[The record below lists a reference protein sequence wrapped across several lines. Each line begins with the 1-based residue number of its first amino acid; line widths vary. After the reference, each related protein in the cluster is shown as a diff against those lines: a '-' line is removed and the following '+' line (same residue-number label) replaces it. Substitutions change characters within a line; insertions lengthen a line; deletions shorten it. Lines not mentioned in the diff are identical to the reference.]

1 MNTLKVLIVDDEPLA
16 RDVIESYVLKIPELQ
31 LCGTCA
37 NALEA
42 FSALNKQHIDLLLI
56 DINMPEIT
64 GPDFIRSLKEP
75 PLVIF
80 TTAYSQY
87 AVESYELN
95 AVDYL
100 LKPISFDRFLKA
112 IHKVTDLLQKK
123 AETTTVA
130 HNPSNATFG
139 DNVLFVKSDGK
150 YMKVDVSQLWLIEGL
165 KDYLKLHTDSGKIIV
180 HSTMK
185 NFEEQLANNTAFV
198 RVNKSYII
206 NMKFI
211 TEIDGNMIRI
221 KDQHIPIGNTYK
233 EIVHKLFDNHK
244 LL

>member
-1 MNTLKVLIVDDEPLA
+1 MKIAEVLIVDDEPLA
-16 RDVIESYVLKIPELQ
+16 RDILENYVQKIPGLHIA
-31 LCGTCA
+31 GTCK

-42 FSALNKQHIDLLLI
+42 FSHINKQQIDILLI
-56 DINMPEIT
+56 DINMPEIS
-64 GPDFIRSLKEP
+64 GIDFLKSLKNP
-75 PLVIF
+75 PIVIF

-112 IHKVTDLLQKK
+112 IHKATELLQNDR
-123 AETTTVA
+123 ETAQAVA
-130 HNPSNATFG
+130 TPSGFSG
-139 DNVLFVKSDGK
+139 NVLFVKSDGK
-150 YMKVDVSQLWLIEGL
+150 LLKIDLNQLWLIEGL
-165 KDYLKLHTDSGKIIV
+165 KDYLKLHIDSGKIIV

-185 NFEEQLANNTAFV
+185 NFEDQLAHLPAFV

-206 NMKFI
+206 NIKYI
-211 TEIDGNMIRI
+211 TEIDGNVIRLKNESI
-221 KDQHIPIGNTYK
+221 TIGSTYK
-233 EIVHKLFDNHK
+233 DEVHKLFDNYK